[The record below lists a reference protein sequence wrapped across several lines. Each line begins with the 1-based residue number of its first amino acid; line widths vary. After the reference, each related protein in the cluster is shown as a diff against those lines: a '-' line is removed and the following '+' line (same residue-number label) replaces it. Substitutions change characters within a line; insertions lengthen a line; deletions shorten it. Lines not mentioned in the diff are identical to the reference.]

1 MTNEPPTGDGEE
13 LVEADPPRPAEPS
26 ASDRLDPTASNAME
40 VGESGEAYE
49 FESRSDAFKGMPSGD
64 AVWRDTPP
72 IPSLLGE
79 VQELASVEKETV
91 DEAAI
96 DNDPGDSVFDDLT
109 YKVIDAMAGNIDPP
123 IVAPTSGTDEL
134 ESNDGSDATAQTD
147 DLGRGPASGAGQQLD
162 LSQMPGKFRPPADE
176 RSHLTRILEA
186 PAPFKLLILGFI
198 AAGGIVVV
206 ALTGGL
212 VGRSD
217 AVASVAVTA
226 RRRHR
231 GDRHDSRT
239 HLGGDERA
247 SREWAARGLRHLP
260 DTSGQGR
267 ACRPYYASATSKN
280 TLWPVRRHFE
290 RLITVREPIPT
301 NPVRPL
307 EYKLVVSGAAGPTI
321 ELVISGSPGDPLSCV
336 RLVNGTATAGGA
348 NDVCGQITAPD
359 TVYMRADLSAYG
371 AGPLKFEWF
380 ASEIE
385 GGATSCSVIT
395 ATSSPRRRYPRHE
408 H

>member
-13 LVEADPPRPAEPS
+13 LVEADPPRPAGPS

-40 VGESGEAYE
+40 VGESGKAYE

-79 VQELASVEKETV
+79 VQELASVEKKTV

-96 DNDPGDSVFDDLT
+96 DNDPGDSVLDDLT
-109 YKVIDAMAGNIDPP
+109 YKVTDAMAGNIDPP
-123 IVAPTSGTDEL
+123 IVEPTSGTDEL

-162 LSQMPGKFRPPADE
+162 LSRMPGKFRPPADE

-212 VGRSD
+212 VGSSD
-217 AVASVAVTA
+217 AVASVASLPGVATEATA
-226 RRRHR
+226 TTAAPTSVATSAPVASGPPESYTTCQIHP
-231 GDRHDSRT
+231 DK
-239 HLGGDERA
+239 DE
-247 SREWAARGLRHLP
+247 LY
-260 DTSGQGR
+260 
-267 ACRPYYASATSKN
+267 CRPYYASATSKN

-385 GGATSCSVIT
+385 GGQHPA
-395 ATSSPRRRYPRHE
+395 R
-408 H
+408 

>member
-13 LVEADPPRPAEPS
+13 LVEADPPRPTEPS

-176 RSHLTRILEA
+176 LVMILNAFDTNFDSENEVYAANTVASYYMQEPIRVRVGQLVRMYVVNLTEFDLLNSLHLHGMFFDVFRTGTSLRTSESTDTIMLCQGERAILETT
-186 PAPFKLLILGFI
+186 F
-198 AAGGIVVV
+198 
-206 ALTGGL
+206 
-212 VGRSD
+212 R
-217 AVASVAVTA
+217 
-226 RRRHR
+226 
-231 GDRHDSRT
+231 
-239 HLGGDERA
+239 
-247 SREWAARGLRHLP
+247 
-260 DTSGQGR
+260 
-267 ACRPYYASATSKN
+267 Y
-280 TLWPVRRHFE
+280 
-290 RLITVREPIPT
+290 
-301 NPVRPL
+301 
-307 EYKLVVSGAAGPTI
+307 
-321 ELVISGSPGDPLSCV
+321 PGDFMFHAHQSEFAELGWMGLF
-336 RLVNGTATAGGA
+336 RAE
-348 NDVCGQITAPD
+348 APRD
-359 TVYMRADLSAYG
+359 T
-371 AGPLKFEWF
+371 
-380 ASEIE
+380 
-385 GGATSCSVIT
+385 
-395 ATSSPRRRYPRHE
+395 
-408 H
+408 